1 MLTRFLP
8 KNEKFFEHFRQAA
21 NIANEIAVAFQDM
34 LENYTDVERKVAN
47 IREIEHRADAVAHT
61 VTNALSQ
68 TFVTPIDREDI
79 VLLANRID
87 DFVDAV
93 EDAARRMWLYRIPA
107 PTEHAKKMSRIIS
120 AQAKLLTTAIP
131 MLEVPNQGEEMRRQA
146 MQIRSLES
154 EADVIIDAAMAS
166 LYDGAGEIPS
176 LVAAIRWGELYGYL
190 EDATDR
196 AQDVANALEEIS
208 LKNA

>member
-8 KNEKFFEHFRQAA
+8 KNEKFFEHFRHSAQLAD
-21 NIANEIAVAFQDM
+21 EIAQAFLDL
-34 LENYTDVERKVAN
+34 LENYTDQERKVAN

-61 VTNALSQ
+61 ITNALSQ

-79 VLLANRID
+79 VLLANRLD

-93 EDAARRMWLYRIPA
+93 EDASRRMWLYRIPA
-107 PTEHAKKMSRIIS
+107 PTEHAKKMARIIA
-120 AQAKLLTTAIP
+120 AQAKLLTTVMP
-131 MLEVPNQGEEMRRQA
+131 LLEKPAQAEELRRQA
-146 MQIRSLES
+146 LEIRKLES
-154 EADVIIDAAMAS
+154 EADVVIDAASAS
-166 LYDGAGEIPS
+166 LYDTAGDIPN
-176 LVAAIRWGELYGYL
+176 LVAAIRWGELYQYL